1 MKGIHIEEKKTKAV
15 LDNLIAKLRVIKVA
29 R

>member
-1 MKGIHIEEKKTKAV
+1 MEGMHIEEKKTKAI